1 MAQINMSR
9 SIFFV
14 RPIYLQDQWRR
25 KQYECRLAEFDSM
38 TTSSLMA
45 SALSSSSSSLASSRR
60 VSVTALSFSSI
71 SVTHN
76 PKVHF
81 FKWIPYSGLSSWN
94 GLKQLSI
101 SKSQFSVKIG
111 RSRKN
116 KGKGVYAS
124 LFGVGAPEAL
134 VIGVVAL
141 LVFGPKGLAEVAR
154 NLGKTLREFQPTIRE
169 LQDVSREFKSTLERE
184 IGLDDIKGSVQDTRN
199 SSTMSPSSDSSYKNS
214 VADPNGSPSPKLA
227 STAEDDLERMMRIA
241 DAEKQAEKDLAA
253 LLESRSESQTVSQVA
268 DNSSSSDRAYSTE
281 EYLKISEE
289 QLKAAAQK
297 QSETSTPEQIPFNTQ
312 SLSQDSASSADGAY
326 STEDLSKAA
335 AQQNLSS
342 SQQSPSNAESQ
353 SQEAPGEAASMIS
366 SSTNPESET

>member
-214 VADPNGSPSPKLA
+214 VADPT

-253 LLESRSESQTVSQVA
+253 LLESRSESQTVSQEVA

-312 SLSQDSASSADGAY
+312 SLSQADSASSADGAY

>member
-253 LLESRSESQTVSQVA
+253 LLESRSESQTVSQ

-353 SQEAPGEAASMIS
+353 SQAPGEAASMIS

>member
-101 SKSQFSVKIG
+101 SKSQFSVKIVIGWFTG

-214 VADPNGSPSPKLA
+214 VADPT

-312 SLSQDSASSADGAY
+312 SLSQADSASSADGAY

>member
-1 MAQINMSR
+1 
-9 SIFFV
+9 
-14 RPIYLQDQWRR
+14 
-25 KQYECRLAEFDSM
+25 M

-45 SALSSSSSSLASSRR
+45 SAISSSSSSSLASRR
-60 VSVTALSFSSI
+60 LSVTALSFSSI
-71 SVTHN
+71 SVSHN

-101 SKSQFSVKIG
+101 SKSQFSVQIG

-184 IGLDDIKGSVQDTRN
+184 IGLDDIKGSGQDTRN
-199 SSTMSPSSDSSYKNS
+199 SSTMRPSSDSSSKDS

-253 LLESRSESQTVSQVA
+253 LLESRSESQTVSQEVA

-297 QSETSTPEQIPFNTQ
+297 QNETSTLEQISFNAQ
-312 SLSQDSASSADGAY
+312 SPSQDSASSADEAY

-335 AQQNLSS
+335 AQQNEMSS
-342 SQQSPSNAESQ
+342 PQQIPSNAESQ

-366 SSTNPESET
+366 SSTKPESET